1 MSQCV
6 DFSSQLLVNIL
17 RAYEGSFLACVSV
30 YAWTGLGC
38 RLQRPQEKEGL
49 AKVVYV
55 SGSPPPP
62 VSEQNRK
69 ALGKEGW
76 DVIEHQSWCIVGVLG
91 KNYELCMSDWL
102 DGSMN
107 DAKTLVA
114 FSRDKLS
121 FGPKSIKNTSAS
133 CTSGMEMTVVFWGSP
148 LNLECNGNLQRSLHV

>member
-1 MSQCV
+1 MCRFFLSTSGKCSESIRGEFPRLR
-6 DFSSQLLVNIL
+6 FSVCMN
-17 RAYEGSFLACVSV
+17 RP
-30 YAWTGLGC
+30 GLQVAEASGKRRPRKGC
-38 RLQRPQEKEGL
+38 LCFRKH
-49 AKVVYV
+49 
-55 SGSPPPP
+55 PPPP

-114 FSRDKLS
+114 FCRDKLS

>member
-1 MSQCV
+1 MHEQ
-6 DFSSQLLVNIL
+6 
-17 RAYEGSFLACVSV
+17 
-30 YAWTGLGC
+30 AWAAGC
-38 RLQRPQEKEGL
+38 RGLRKKKASQRLFMFQE
-49 AKVVYV
+49 A
-55 SGSPPPP
+55 PPP
-62 VSEQNRK
+62 VSEQNRN

-114 FSRDKLS
+114 FCRDKLS
-121 FGPKSIKNTSAS
+121 FGPKSIKNTC

-148 LNLECNGNLQRSLHV
+148 LNLKCNGNLQRPDFNFQKWMISFFTDGKYQWVFCWVVPNY

>member
-1 MSQCV
+1 MCRFFLSTSGKYSESIQGEFPRLR
-6 DFSSQLLVNIL
+6 FSVCMN
-17 RAYEGSFLACVSV
+17 RP
-30 YAWTGLGC
+30 GLQVAEASGKR
-38 RLQRPQEKEGL
+38 RLFTFQE
-49 AKVVYV
+49 A
-55 SGSPPPP
+55 PPP

-69 ALGKEGW
+69 AFGKEDW

-114 FSRDKLS
+114 FCRDKLS